1 MGKKRNTKTKEL
13 VKSVLE
19 QASTA
24 LTHEDFENELE
35 GQVDRVT
42 IYRILQSFEDD
53 GLVHRIAD
61 ETGKWHYAMC
71 HDCSDEHHNHN
82 HIHFQCTACRTI
94 SCLDTPIKKPELP
107 KGYSIEE
114 ITYLI
119 IGCCP
124 SCQTTE

>member
-1 MGKKRNTKTKEL
+1 MGKKRNTKTKEM

-24 LTHEDFENELE
+24 LSHDDFEKALD

-53 GLVHRIAD
+53 GLVHKIAD
-61 ETGKWHYAMC
+61 EAGKWHYAMC
-71 HDCSDEHHNHN
+71 HDCSCDYHNHN

-107 KGYSIEE
+107 KGYSIED

-119 IGCCP
+119 LGCCP